1 MASSRRRLAAGIA
14 SVLVLSGAGAMA
26 WLGAEAAARLVETQT
41 RQEVED
47 TLRAAG
53 QDWVGVTT
61 DGLQVRL
68 TGTAP
73 SEVDR
78 FRAVTQAGSVVDP
91 ARLVDRMA
99 LASAAEQT
107 PPDFSVELLRNDQ
120 GISLIGLVP
129 ATTDREALIRLLRAE
144 TAAPRI
150 TDLLESADHPV
161 PQGWDAA
168 VRYGLEA
175 ARLAAQAKISIQ
187 PGQVTVSAIAD
198 SDDEKGRLESALRR
212 GLPGGVEL
220 VANISAPRPVIAPF
234 VLSFTRD
241 AAGVRLDT
249 CAADTETAR
258 SRIVAAAAEAG
269 VPAVPACTL
278 GLGAPSPDWA
288 DAAAAAIGTVAALG
302 GGTVTLSDAEVRLIA
317 PPGTDRA
324 AYDRAVDQLRNS
336 LPPPFT
342 LEAVLDSGPQAQAP
356 AAPAFTAALSPSGAL
371 TIAGTVSDDRMRETL
386 DSLAR
391 ARFDRVEGDL
401 VNDPSVPGGWTLRLI
416 GALEALDVLQSGS
429 VEVTPD
435 LIRLSG
441 ISGDPAAAE
450 TAAARLAERLGPG
463 LRYDTEIRYDRRLDP
478 SLNLPDGPEC
488 VRQLNIVMSES
499 EIGFEPSRA
508 EIAGDPSP
516 TLDRLAGVMAE
527 CADFSIEAGGHTD
540 SQGSE
545 EFNADLSRSRAQALV
560 TAMTDAGIDTANM
573 TARGY
578 GESQPIA
585 SNDTDEGREENRRIE
600 FRLLSDRPVREVVL
614 DPPARLSGVTAE
626 PRAAAA
632 DGGMIGPVQ
641 PADTAPQA
649 RADFGPPM
657 PQPVAGPVAP
667 AVVGASEVFE
677 TLDGGEESLRLPVQT
692 PTADTPRPAFRPD
705 DLGPPDL
712 GPPDDLTP

>member
-14 SVLVLSGAGAMA
+14 SVLVLSGAGATA
-26 WLGAEAAARLVETQT
+26 WLGADTAARLVETRT
-41 RQEVED
+41 RQDVEHI
-47 TLRAAG
+47 LRAAG
-53 QDWVGVTT
+53 QDWVGVAT

-73 SEVDR
+73 SEVER
-78 FRAVTQAGSVVDP
+78 FRAVTEAGSVVDP
-91 ARLVDRMA
+91 ARLVDRMT
-99 LASAAEQT
+99 LATAAEQA

-129 ATTDREALIRLLRAE
+129 ASTNREALIRLLRAG
-144 TAAPRI
+144 TVAPRI

-161 PQGWDAA
+161 PPGWDAA

-175 ARLAAQAKISIQ
+175 ARLAAQAKISIR
-187 PGQVTVSAIAD
+187 PGQVTVSAVTG
-198 SDDEKGRLESALRR
+198 SGEEKGRLESALRR
-212 GLPGGVEL
+212 GLPAGVEL
-220 VANISAPRPVIAPF
+220 VTDISAPRPVIAPF
-234 VLSFTRD
+234 VLSFTLD
-241 AAGVRLDT
+241 GGGARLGA
-249 CAADTETAR
+249 CAADTETGRA
-258 SRIVAAAAEAG
+258 RIVAAATKAG
-269 VPAVPACTL
+269 VPTVSACTL
-278 GLGAPSPDWA
+278 ALGAPSPDWA
-288 DAAAAAIGTVAALG
+288 EAAAAAIGAVAAIG
-302 GGTVTLSDAEVRLIA
+302 GGTVTLSDAQVRLGA

-324 AYDRAVDQLRNS
+324 AFDRAAAGLRDS

-342 LEAVLDSGPQAQAP
+342 LDAVLDSAPDEAP
-356 AAPAFTAALSPSGAL
+356 AQGPAAFTAALSPSGTL
-371 TIAGTVSDDRMRETL
+371 TIAGPVSDDRMRETV

-391 ARFDRVEGDL
+391 ARFGRVEGEL
-401 VNDPSVPGGWTLRLI
+401 ANDPTVPGGWTLRLI

-441 ISGDPAAAE
+441 ISGDPAAPE
-450 TAAARLAERLGPG
+450 TASARLAERLGPG
-463 LRYDTEIRYDRRLDP
+463 LRYEMEIRYDRRLDP

-499 EIGFEPSRA
+499 EIGFEPSRSD
-508 EIAGDPSP
+508 IAGDPSP

-527 CADFSIEAGGHTD
+527 CADFPIEAGGHTD

-545 EFNADLSRSRAQALV
+545 GFNADLSRSRAQALV
-560 TAMTDAGIDTANM
+560 AAMTDAGIDTANM

-600 FRLLSDRPVREVVL
+600 FRLLSDSPVRRLAL

-632 DGGMIGPVQ
+632 VADDAMIGPL
-641 PADTAPQA
+641 PPPDAAPQA
-649 RADFGPPM
+649 RAPFGPPL
-657 PQPVAGPVAP
+657 PQPAAGAVAP
-667 AVVGASEVFE
+667 AVVGASELFE
-677 TLDGGEESLRLPVQT
+677 TLDAREESLRLPVQT
-692 PTADTPRPAFRPD
+692 PTADTPRPLFRPD
-705 DLGPPDL
+705 GLGAPDQ
-712 GPPDDLTP
+712 PTP